1 MDTELEFADRT
12 VLVTGATGNL
22 GRVVAGAFA
31 ARGAN
36 LGLLDRSVERLE
48 GSYGKASEKRL
59 YLPTD
64 LLDAAQVEAAVK
76 AAMDRFGRVDVL
88 CDIAGGFRMGSPVHA
103 TSDSDWNF
111 MLDVN
116 ARTLLNAARAVVP
129 RMLAS
134 GGGKIINVGAFTAQK
149 GAANMGAYIAAKSA
163 VIRLTESMAAELREK
178 NINVNCVLPTT
189 IDTPENRA
197 AMPDADPAR
206 WVAPADLAKVILFLA
221 SEDARAIHGAAVPVT
236 GLS

>member
-111 MLDVN
+111 MLDHLN
-116 ARTLLNAARAVVP
+116 LLRQTATIAFAIRALGTLTILFALVW
-129 RMLAS
+129 
-134 GGGKIINVGAFTAQK
+134 GIIN
-149 GAANMGAYIAAKSA
+149 AK
-163 VIRLTESMAAELREK
+163 R
-178 NINVNCVLPTT
+178 PT
-189 IDTPENRA
+189 R
-197 AMPDADPAR
+197 
-206 WVAPADLAKVILFLA
+206 
-221 SEDARAIHGAAVPVT
+221 
-236 GLS
+236 